1 MSWEDVLK
9 VLTPRMFLE
18 NIQNIVGGEIRG
30 SGSKSGDRYTLD
42 SERGKVIVSR
52 KGSSAYNV
60 RFGNFNANSYDLAK
74 LLPQLLDS
82 LNGEMEKVAGT
93 VTTSNVA
100 HKPLFSE
107 GRTGG
112 RKNAKDEEKD

>member
-30 SGSKSGDRYTLD
+30 SSTRGGDRYSLHL
-42 SERGKVIVSR
+42 EKGKITVTR

-74 LLPQLLDS
+74 LLPRLLDS

-93 VTTSNVA
+93 VTTSSA
-100 HKPLFSE
+100 PALFSE
-107 GRTGG
+107 GRMGG
-112 RKNAKDEEKD
+112 GKNAKDEEKD